1 MKNIE
6 EKITENARLVSSAL
20 DSLLPQGESPHSLIY
35 EAMRYSAMSGGKR
48 VRPCLTIEFC
58 RLFGGDVM
66 AALPY
71 AAAVECVHTYSLIH
85 DDLPCMDNDDERRG
99 KPTSHRVFG
108 EANALLAGDA
118 LLTYAFSLIAD
129 NPFADAAR
137 NCRATSVLASSAGHD
152 GMIGGQICDMMYE
165 NSDVSFEELADMHRK
180 KTGDLIAAS
189 ALLGVAAADINGELS
204 ESVYADA
211 RRYAYNIG
219 LAFQIIDD
227 ILDDIEDGGAGDD
240 GKTTI
245 LSFMSADEAKSL
257 AVTLTQNA
265 VDAIRNYPGSDDLC
279 ELAVWLVRRSI

>member
-6 EKITENARLVSSAL
+6 EKIAENAGLVSSAL
-20 DSLLPQGESPHSLIY
+20 DSLLPQGEASHSLIY

-129 NPFADAAR
+129 NPFADAPR
-137 NCRATSVLASSAGHD
+137 NCRAVSVLASSAGHD

-165 NSDVSFEELADMHRK
+165 NRDISFEELADMHRK
-180 KTGDLIAAS
+180 KTGDLIAAA
-189 ALLGVAAADINGELS
+189 ALLGVVAADADGSLPD
-204 ESVYADA
+204 SVYADA

-227 ILDDIEDGGAGDD
+227 ILDDIEDGGTGND
-240 GKTTI
+240 GKTTV
-245 LSFMSADEAKSL
+245 LSFMSAEEARSL